1 MMVLITFSPSLHAHV
16 TSVQQGWMHI
26 YEDDTHQLARL
37 GTGVCRMV
45 HIFVSSEFRKRSAA
59 E

>member
-26 YEDDTHQLARL
+26 YEDDTHNAHRDAPLDVNPFIW
-37 GTGVCRMV
+37 TDYY
-45 HIFVSSEFRKRSAA
+45 
-59 E
+59 